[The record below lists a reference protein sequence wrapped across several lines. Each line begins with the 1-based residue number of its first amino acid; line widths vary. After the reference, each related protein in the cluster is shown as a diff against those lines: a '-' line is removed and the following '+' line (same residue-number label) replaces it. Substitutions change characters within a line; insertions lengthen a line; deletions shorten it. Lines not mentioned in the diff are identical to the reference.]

1 MKQTRSGTVERSIKG
16 RVMPVLK
23 QGSSGPDV
31 KDLQQKLKALGFDPN
46 GVDGNFGPGTKAA
59 VIAFQQSKG
68 LQADGIAGPATMA
81 ALQAASGSG
90 TENTG
95 DAAANTGGEVSG
107 GEVSGGAT
115 VGTAAGA
122 APATAPNLNLAALVG
137 KVPQAV
143 IDQIPEAAA
152 KFGITTNLRLAHFLA
167 QCALESM
174 NFTAVVENLNYSG
187 QRLLQV
193 FPKYF
198 KNVDVNAYAR
208 NPQKIGSRVYANR
221 MGNGDEA
228 SGDGFNYRGRGYI
241 QLTGRNNYQSFT
253 NHIGEDCVANPD
265 LVATKY
271 PLASAGFFFDSNNIW
286 AICDQGAS
294 SAIVSKVSTRVNGAN
309 PAHGLAERQQNFKK
323 FNQALG

>member
-1 MKQTRSGTVERSIKG
+1 
-16 RVMPVLK
+16 MPVLK
-23 QGSSGPDV
+23 QGLSGPDV
-31 KDLQQKLKALGFDPN
+31 QDLQQKLKDLGFDPN

-68 LQADGIAGPATMA
+68 LQADGMAGPATLA
-81 ALQAASGSG
+81 ALQAASAG
-90 TENTG
+90 TT
-95 DAAANTGGEVSG
+95 TGGGAVSDDATAVSG
-107 GEVSGGAT
+107 AT
-115 VGTAAGA
+115 TATAGA
-122 APATAPNLNLAALVG
+122 AAGTATAPGLNLAGLAG
-137 KVPQAV
+137 KVPDAV
-143 IDQIPEAAA
+143 IAQIPETAA

-174 NFTAVVENLNYSG
+174 NFTAVVENLNYSA

-208 NPQKIGSRVYANR
+208 NPQMIGSRVYANR

-228 SGDGFNYRGRGYI
+228 SGDGFKFRGRGYI
-241 QLTGRNNYQSFT
+241 QLTGKNNYQAFSGF
-253 NHIGEDCVANPD
+253 IGEDCVANPD
-265 LVATKY
+265 LVATTY
-271 PLASAGFFFDSNNIW
+271 PLASAGFFFNSNSIW

-294 SAIVSKVSTRVNGAN
+294 DAIVSKVSTRVNGAN
-309 PAHGLAERQQNFKK
+309 PAHGLAERIQNFRK